1 MCRHKRI
8 KFCVSFCAFMVL
20 ICAVTNSLILWNL
33 HDFMCSS
40 LAICTLRCS
49 LVYKM
54 PVDWYLHLLVNA
66 ASLHVHY
73 LNLSQVEQCLVVH
86 VVSCI
91 VVGSYSQQNAQKCLS
106 ASDLF
111 PILCSL
117 RVVLFNLHAFLSNEK
132 KK

>member
-1 MCRHKRI
+1 
-8 KFCVSFCAFMVL
+8 
-20 ICAVTNSLILWNL
+20 
-33 HDFMCSS
+33 
-40 LAICTLRCS
+40 
-49 LVYKM
+49 M

-73 LNLSQVEQCLVVH
+73 LNLSQVKQCLVVH

-111 PILCSL
+111 PIIIMQLKGGT
-117 RVVLFNLHAFLSNEK
+117 FLIYMHFSQMRRKNK
-132 KK
+132 